1 MKKTMKIKMT
11 IGLIAIIMLSVIVLG
26 TDNKKIATA
35 LSGMMQSFAGE
46 QEESNVK
53 INQEIEKYFDTEDAT
68 FLQQKLEITEE
79 QTQAKQESQRIE
91 INMPIMQENLPNS
104 VTILKNG
111 KKLGEEAYSVSMQN
125 GNIEIQIEK
134 QESATYKLIYEY
146 SKIENKEQT
155 TKLKTSVYVKL
166 EEQEE
171 TQTTDEKDINLQEQ
185 IGSNISYI
193 EKAKTEIYKGN
204 IYEKKNETEYEQ
216 N

>member
-104 VTILKNG
+104 VTILKNVEER
-111 KKLGEEAYSVSMQN
+111 KL
-125 GNIEIQIEK
+125 
-134 QESATYKLIYEY
+134 
-146 SKIENKEQT
+146 
-155 TKLKTSVYVKL
+155 
-166 EEQEE
+166 
-171 TQTTDEKDINLQEQ
+171 NLLQ
-185 IGSNISYI
+185 
-193 EKAKTEIYKGN
+193 
-204 IYEKKNETEYEQ
+204 
-216 N
+216 